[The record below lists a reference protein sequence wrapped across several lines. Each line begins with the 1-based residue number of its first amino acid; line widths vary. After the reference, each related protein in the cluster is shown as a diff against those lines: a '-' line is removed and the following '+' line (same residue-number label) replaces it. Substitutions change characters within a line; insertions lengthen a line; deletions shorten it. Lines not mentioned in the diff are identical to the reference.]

1 MQVQLDQASHVQLSH
16 FTHHP
21 VSPVAAQGLG
31 LGCGRRA
38 AQWHL
43 FLPAQLVSGWGIPRA
58 GGWWGKTS

>member
-1 MQVQLDQASHVQLSH
+1 MRVQLDQASHVQLSH

-21 VSPVAAQGLG
+21 QFLLWLPRDLDLAVAGEQLN
-31 LGCGRRA
+31 
-38 AQWHL
+38 L